1 MTWKENWSLSSSS
14 LVQEK
19 KVRKKERERE
29 RYWRAERERGGL
41 KKREVEGEWKFD
53 EKKEKDGETANRGK
67 LRSHTSITENTIPR
81 KFDVQ
86 YSEYRRSNFSKYCT
100 PNYNLSTPK
109 RKIQYLETSN
119 DNTSKT
125 ESRKFRC
132 KVTLL
137 EEK

>member
-1 MTWKENWSLSSSS
+1 MHL
-14 LVQEK
+14 
-19 KVRKKERERE
+19 
-29 RYWRAERERGGL
+29 RYNIHTIRPSNFRPTNDTNTDTPKTNSAFCIFRDKCILR
-41 KKREVEGEWKFD
+41 
-53 EKKEKDGETANRGK
+53 

-86 YSEYRRSNFSKYCT
+86 YSEYIRSNFSKYCT

-125 ESRKFRC
+125 EGRKFRC
-132 KVTLL
+132 QVTLL